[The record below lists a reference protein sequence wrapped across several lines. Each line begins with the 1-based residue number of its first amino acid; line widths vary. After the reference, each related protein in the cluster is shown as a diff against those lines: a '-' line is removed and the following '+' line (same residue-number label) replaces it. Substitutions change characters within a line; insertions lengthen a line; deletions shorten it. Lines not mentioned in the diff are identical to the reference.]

1 MISLVPYTHL
11 TPTHHDALLHIRN
24 LPEIVCYTPNQES
37 IALQQHLKWVETLHT
52 ASHLLYLAVL
62 EHDNVIGAVH
72 AKEIDT
78 STPVWGIF
86 FKPNVSPS
94 ITSATAVY
102 FLEYLFTHFSIS
114 SIHAMIHSHNLLAQK
129 FNERLGFIPDSQ
141 KERSDFCLMRLTYNE
156 WQTRKQ
162 SKLFAPLLKIAS
174 TLHLKD

>member
-1 MISLVPYTHL
+1 MISLVPYTNL
-11 TPTHHDALLHIRN
+11 TPTHHDALLNIRN
-24 LPEIVCYTPNQES
+24 LPEIVRYTPNQEK
-37 IALQQHLKWVETLHT
+37 IALHEHLTWVQTLRT

-62 EHDNVIGAVH
+62 DQDSVIGAVH

-86 FKPNVSPS
+86 FKPCISPS

-102 FLEYLFTHFSIS
+102 FLEYLFARFSS
-114 SIHAMIHSHNLLAQK
+114 STIRAMIHPQNLSAQK
-129 FNERLGFIPDSQ
+129 FNERLGFIADSDTN
-141 KERSDFCLMRLTYNE
+141 RSDFCLMSLKYDE
-156 WQTRKQ
+156 WQKRKQ